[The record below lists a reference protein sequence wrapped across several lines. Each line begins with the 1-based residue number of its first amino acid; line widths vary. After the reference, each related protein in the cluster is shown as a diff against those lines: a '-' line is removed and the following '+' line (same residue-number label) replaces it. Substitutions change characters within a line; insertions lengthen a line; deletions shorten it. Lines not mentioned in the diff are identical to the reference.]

1 MTNKSV
7 LAKHSGIVK
16 TTVIFFS
23 EVCEMFTLCFCFD
36 DAKVVV
42 Y

>member
-16 TTVIFFS
+16 TTVISFFRS
-23 EVCEMFTLCFCFD
+23 V
-36 DAKVVV
+36 
-42 Y
+42 